1 MNEWS
6 LRGAFPANKTSPIL
20 SETRR
25 LFTRAKECRIEPCEF
40 RSIYQCPCITVVK
53 PACGAE
59 LCVIHILV
67 FDVSPRLV
75 RVDKTSRRPAR
86 RHYTSFSRRR
96 NTSRAATDPGF
107 ERTLLS
113 WTWRHVVS
121 EGAGATA
128 CRSFEEDRSTTSVTW
143 QLRLW
148 VGTLKMRHSNW
159 GTGKCGWWCCWQM
172 GVQGDLNCLHFD
184 ACRSRRLLLDQSRR
198 LLSRL
203 KWLFCSSHIL
213 QQWMFLVSHFS
224 VSHFSGSVE
233 WKHKSTQFAPLF
245 ILFDHKLRTGMRL
258 VFIHSLCQWEQCANV
273 HSFIHSL

>member
-67 FDVSPRLV
+67 CDVSPRLV
-75 RVDKTSRRPAR
+75 RVDKTSRRSAR

-172 GVQGDLNCLHFD
+172 ESKAVLIAFTLMPAEAADYCWISPGDCWVDLNGCFVVPTFCSNECFWCHIF
-184 ACRSRRLLLDQSRR
+184 QSR
-198 LLSRL
+198 
-203 KWLFCSSHIL
+203 I
-213 QQWMFLVSHFS
+213 
-224 VSHFSGSVE
+224 FSGSVE